1 MFCKSCGTE
10 LNDTAEFCSQCG
22 KKVGGTQIT
31 VKINKKSLF
40 TIAVVILAAIIG
52 LVFVTNN
59 NINASPEKLAAAV
72 IKSEYEIDIK
82 TMMKCFPDFA
92 IREIAVDEG
101 LSENASRSEV
111 AKKVQESY
119 RYETPLKVEIIDT
132 EIVGE
137 FDISEYTIYR
147 ELYDY
152 MTDNDYDMITEVAQ
166 VKVEFTVDG
175 DEESV
180 QVTCIKMKNKWY
192 FLRGL

>member
-1 MFCKSCGTE
+1 MFCKSCGAE

-31 VKINKKSLF
+31 VKINKKSLVA
-40 TIAVVILAAIIG
+40 IAVVILTAIIG

-111 AKKVQESY
+111 VKKVQESY
-119 RYETPLKVEIIDT
+119 RYETPRKVEIVDA

-152 MTDNDYDMITEVAQ
+152 MTDKDYDMITEVAQ

-175 DEESV
+175 DEGSV